1 MGKWNSGDI
10 LDLMDVPGLSHNLI
24 VVIAFSVMTV

>member
-10 LDLMDVPGLSHNLI
+10 LYLMDVPVLSHNLI